1 MMRPEVLSPAGDM
14 ESLDAALRFG
24 ADAVYLAGKS
34 YGMRTSPKNFSI
46 EELKE
51 ACEKA
56 HRLQKKVYLTCNTLP
71 RNADLTAMPDFLNA
85 AAQAGVDAFI
95 IADLG
100 VFQMAKKVAPS
111 VERHISTQGGV
122 MNYASARAWYELG
135 AKRVV
140 LAREMRLDEIAEL
153 RAKTPKELEIECFV
167 HGAMCA
173 SFSGRCL
180 ISSYLTGR
188 DANRGD
194 CAQPCRWKYHL
205 YEENREGQYMPV
217 IEEDGGTYLY
227 NSRDLCMIGHIPELI
242 EAGVSSLKIEGR
254 AKTYYY
260 TAVTTNA
267 YRRAVDEYITHCES
281 GGGDYRLSP
290 WIREELEKISHREY
304 STGFFFGT
312 EPGQETKNGGY
323 IRRYN
328 AVAVCEE
335 STAGEVCVVT
345 QRNKFLVGDTLDIL
359 PPDGRSYTVT
369 CLSLKTGEG
378 EDVSAAPHPMQ
389 RLWMTTDKPVEKGSV
404 IRKKNEE

>member
-1 MMRPEVLSPAGDM
+1 MIRPEVLSPAGDT
-14 ESLDAALRFG
+14 ESFDAALRFG

-34 YGMRTSPKNFSI
+34 YGMRTAPKNFSI
-46 EELKE
+46 EELNI
-51 ACEKA
+51 ACKKA
-56 HRLQKKVYLTCNTLP
+56 HALGKRVYLTCNTLP
-71 RNADLTAMPDFLNA
+71 RNADLLAMPDFLC
-85 AAQAGVDAFI
+85 AAQDAGVDALI

-100 VFQMAKKVAPS
+100 VFELAKRYAPS

-153 RAKTPKELEIECFV
+153 RAKTPAALEIECFV
-167 HGAMCA
+167 HGAMCV

-205 YEENREGQYMPV
+205 YEENREGQFFPV
-217 IEEDGGTYLY
+217 EEDGSGTYLY
-227 NSRDLCMIGHIPELI
+227 NSRDLCMIEHIPALI
-242 EAGVSSLKIEGR
+242 GAGVSSLKIEGR

-267 YRRAVDEYITHCES
+267 YRHAVDEYLRFSQQGE
-281 GGGDYRLSP
+281 GEYRLSP
-290 WIREELEKISHREY
+290 WIGEELEKISHREY
-304 STGFFFGT
+304 STGFYFGS
-312 EPGQETKNGGY
+312 EPGQETVSGGY

-335 STAGEVCVVT
+335 STDGDVCVIT
-345 QRNKFLVGDTLDIL
+345 QRNKFLVGDTLDVL
-359 PPDGRSYTVT
+359 PPDGISYTLT
-369 CLSLKTGEG
+369 CLRLVNEDG
-378 EDVSAAPHPMQ
+378 EDVPSAPHPMQ
-389 RLWMTTDKPVEKGSV
+389 RLLMTTDKPVEKGSV
-404 IRKKNEE
+404 IRKKNE

>member
-1 MMRPEVLSPAGDM
+1 MIKPEVLSPAGDM
-14 ESLDAALRFG
+14 ESLSAALRYG
-24 ADAVYLAGKS
+24 ADAVYLAGKRF
-34 YGMRTSPKNFSI
+34 GMRASPKNFSV
-46 EELKE
+46 EELSI

-56 HRLQKKVYLTCNTLP
+56 HALNKRVYVTCNTLP
-71 RNADLTAMPDFLNA
+71 RNADLPQMPDWLRA
-85 AAQAGVDAFI
+85 CADAGADAFI
-95 IADLG
+95 IADAG
-100 VFQMAKKVAPS
+100 VFDIAKRVAPD

-122 MNYASARAWYELG
+122 MNYASARVWYELG

-167 HGAMCA
+167 HGAMCV

-205 YEENREGQYMPV
+205 TEENRPGQFMPV
-217 IEEDGGTYLY
+217 VEEDGGTYLY
-227 NSRDLCMIGHIPELI
+227 NSRDLCMIEHIPELI
-242 EAGVSSLKIEGR
+242 KAGVSSLKIEGR

-267 YRRAVDEYITHCES
+267 YRHAVDEYAAYD
-281 GGGDYRLSP
+281 GDDYRLSP

-304 STGFFFGT
+304 STGFFFGG

-335 STAGEVCVVT
+335 STRDGVCVIT
-345 QRNKFLVGDTLDIL
+345 QRNKFVVGDTLDVL
-359 PPDGRSYTVT
+359 PPDGYAYTVM
-369 CLSLKTGEG
+369 CLRLVNDDG
-378 EDVSAAPHPMQ
+378 EDVAAAPHPMQ
-389 RLWMTTDKPVEKGSV
+389 RLRMTTDKPIEKGSV
-404 IRKKNEE
+404 IRKRNEAS